1 MKDTEF
7 MTAKEKELVLKQW
20 ETFLRHGCQW
30 KHFTKRLYDHLTLHC
45 SFIAHYDRWGFYC
58 WYFGSGD
65 HRANFFSQFD
75 ARNATVN
82 ARGEVIAPPKS
93 FEYGMTY
100 WAEGD
105 YADLNL
111 AMIEVATKYIPV
123 LLEEAQDQQRKAD
136 IRTARLLL
144 AKHGI
149 TL

>member
-20 ETFLRHGCQW
+20 ETFLRYGCEW
-30 KHFTKRLYDHLTLHC
+30 KHFTKRLYDHLIQHC
-45 SFIAHYDRWGFYC
+45 SFIAHYNRGGFYRT
-58 WYFGSGD
+58 YFQRGD
-65 HRANFFSQFD
+65 DKANFFSQFD
-75 ARNATVN
+75 ARNAW
-82 ARGEVIAPPKS
+82 ADSEGHILEPPKS

-136 IRTARLLL
+136 IATARLLL

-149 TL
+149 EL